1 MFMLTNAFNMLLI
14 RQVNDT
20 RTYDFDCCLTVPL
33 IAAAGD
39 AITLVVGRNPHSVH
53 MDLKENAISGL
64 NWDDEEDGVIPADAD
79 DMTAS
84 SFVGV
89 RTITTTL

>member
-1 MFMLTNAFNMLLI
+1 M
-14 RQVNDT
+14 
-20 RTYDFDCCLTVPL
+20 TVPL

-53 MDLKENAISGL
+53 MDLKENAVSGL
-64 NWDDEEDGVIPADAD
+64 NWDEDEDAVIPADAD
-79 DMTAS
+79 DMAS
-84 SFVGV
+84 SSAFVGV

>member
-1 MFMLTNAFNMLLI
+1 M
-14 RQVNDT
+14 QVNDT

-39 AITLVVGRNPHSVH
+39 SITLVVGRNPLSLH
-53 MDLKENAISGL
+53 MDLKENPNNI
-64 NWDDEEDGVIPADAD
+64 NWDDEEAVIPADAD
-79 DMTAS
+79 DSTPS
-84 SFVGV
+84 SPFTGV